1 MALKPVLFNAEIA
14 LLAKLRELQRRGIT
28 GEAPLEV
35 CEALLTIRDSD
46 FVQMAAQEALALFF
60 AWRARSGAWPPLK
73 PALYAEIYCR
83 VVTVDIEL
91 WEKAAEGGGATKV
104 RLLYFCVCSSYL
116 SINSMMMTHS
126 YFSLYLID
134 VLSQAVS
141 PSRHASWSYALS
153 RRGFRTIPCWCFL
166 LDLLGTLALGSLS
179 A

>member
-46 FVQMAAQEALALFF
+46 VVQMAAQEALALFF

-104 RLLYFCVCSSYL
+104 RLLYIFVCVFQL
-116 SINSMMMTHS
+116 SIDQF
-126 YFSLYLID
+126 YDDDSL
-134 VLSQAVS
+134 
-141 PSRHASWSYALS
+141 
-153 RRGFRTIPCWCFL
+153 L
-166 LDLLGTLALGSLS
+166 LLVISD
-179 A
+179 

>member
-1 MALKPVLFNAEIA
+1 VQRREAVAQALREPLQRRDHVRVAFR
-14 LLAKLRELQRRGIT
+14 LRELQRRGIT

-104 RLLYFCVCSSYL
+104 RLLYIFVCVPVIYR
-116 SINSMMMTHS
+116 SI
-126 YFSLYLID
+126 L
-134 VLSQAVS
+134 
-141 PSRHASWSYALS
+141 
-153 RRGFRTIPCWCFL
+153 
-166 LDLLGTLALGSLS
+166 
-179 A
+179 